1 MAGRSRKEITMVED
15 NGKRFLPVK
24 EIAVDSRLGE
34 DLIRMFLAYYL
45 HDLSPFLVEFGN
57 GLGLR
62 WYGLAYLAGFAVG
75 ILLYRR
81 LAIRGYSDLRP
92 DQVTD
97 FITMGALLG
106 VLLGGRLGYM
116 LFYDPDRFFHDP
128 LIFFR
133 VWEGGMA
140 SHGGIIGLT
149 VFTFWY
155 ARRHGLSF
163 RNLGDNLVVVAPVGL
178 FFGRCANFI
187 NGELY
192 GRITEAVWAVQFP
205 KEIFSYD
212 PGHLDRLL
220 AKAAAIDPR
229 FASPEILI
237 ASVGTSAPLRL
248 LLTGEIAPRYP
259 SQLVEALLEGV
270 VLFLLLWLLR
280 TRVRVADGVLC
291 GVFFIAYA
299 LLRILG
305 ECFREPDAALTAGLT
320 RGQFLSLF
328 MIVIGL
334 AFLISARISPRFR
347 P

>member
-1 MAGRSRKEITMVED
+1 M
-15 NGKRFLPVK
+15 L
-24 EIAVDSRLGE
+24 
-34 DLIRMFLAYYL
+34 LAYYV
-45 HDLSPFLVEFGN
+45 HDLSPFLVQFG

-62 WYGLAYLAGFAVG
+62 WYGLSYLAGFLIG

-81 LAIRGYSDLRP
+81 LAQRGYSVLRP

-97 FITMGALLG
+97 FITMGALFG

-128 LIFFR
+128 LVFFR

-149 VFTFWY
+149 LFTIWFS
-155 ARRHGLSF
+155 RRHHLSF

-205 KEIFSYD
+205 KEILLYS
-212 PGHLDRLL
+212 PEHLDRLL
-220 AKAAAIDPR
+220 GKAAMINPS
-229 FASPEILI
+229 FANPEAVIAGVAGSP
-237 ASVGTSAPLRL
+237 PLHDL
-248 LLTGEIAPRYP
+248 LAVEIAPRYP
-259 SQLVEALLEGV
+259 SQLVEAALEGILLFA
-270 VLFLLLWLLR
+270 VLWMLR
-280 TRVRVADGVLC
+280 TRVRLADGMLS
-291 GVFFIAYA
+291 GIFFIGYA
-299 LLRILG
+299 LLRIAG
-305 ECFREPDAALTAGLT
+305 ECFREPDAPMTAGLT

-328 MIVIGL
+328 MIVIGIL
-334 AFLISARISPRFR
+334 FLISAWRNPSYPKALAVAR
-347 P
+347 